1 MYGEADKRYK
11 ALNFGAHRKPAP
23 LCGAPSLTWHRAF
36 WKNQEDRQLWYKNID
51 AFLLALYQ
59 QCSKLDKDVSGS
71 NSKSD
76 SKFNRASF
84 QCPNVDKSQ
93 SKLYFFRHFSDLDQR
108 DPSFHLERTPKGEQF
123 LRYDVFSLRFD
134 LWGISLTIRAELF
147 RELWTL
153 TCILDLDSAF
163 QDNMTEL
170 DESSK
175 EFKAED
181 NKKILEHS
189 PRSSNS
195 DLSAIAQ
202 EINEIQKFISD
213 CFESHKQRNFVGPL
227 IDNETSRFSRVRSVL
242 VDTFSTF
249 CDTYVFIPADLQASN
264 KIGVSYDSPC
274 GRKIAEFFGNVIGIQ
289 VKNDKAVPIST
300 YVAAQPG
307 VKKRLTIHAL
317 VGDNSYQ
324 HRDAHHLIDA
334 AWPLIRELHSMNGSN
349 AVNLVGRKQ
358 EISASLF
365 QCRRSLYIST
375 LGRLDPNQ
383 NYAAQKTEPVIFTIF
398 TCNRSK
404 WQIGRIIERMHNLG
418 TCRVAALWNL
428 ENITDAGNKL
438 HELRTGVDSA
448 KVTPAEAAEKIAQ
461 IQAEVLDGGLSY
473 RVERSRSYVAQIR
486 NLVTTLRTERIEGF
500 QPYDKFIQRRIFGTF
515 DFIDRVGVLYSDL
528 RSEIS
533 LQLDRQRTQ
542 QFMTLA
548 NNINSTT
555 GAIREF
561 TRTASDQQKTTN
573 LLLDNAEFLIA
584 LPVFYY
590 FGKIISDIFLDLAKI
605 TDFQF
610 FEDYKTPPF
619 LLSAVITFFLVS
631 HFRRRHENARKVR
644 AARE

>member
-1 MYGEADKRYK
+1 VYGEADKRYK

-59 QCSKLDKDVSGS
+59 QCSNLDKSLNDPNNRS
-71 NSKSD
+71 
-76 SKFNRASF
+76 NRASF

-93 SKLYFFRHFSDLDQR
+93 NKLYFFRNFSDLGQQD
-108 DPSFHLERTPKGEQF
+108 SNFHLEKTPKGEQF

-134 LWGISLTIRAELF
+134 FWGISLTIRAELF

-163 QDNMTEL
+163 QDTIPEL
-170 DESSK
+170 DETS
-175 EFKAED
+175 EELKAE
-181 NKKILEHS
+181 NRKKTFEN
-189 PRSSNS
+189 SSHIKNN
-195 DLSAIAQ
+195 DLRTVTRKID
-202 EINEIQKFISD
+202 EIQQLISD
-213 CFESHKQRNFVGPL
+213 RFQIHKQRNFVIPL
-227 IDNETSRFSRVRSVL
+227 TEDETSRFSSVRATL
-242 VDTFSTF
+242 VDTFSRV
-249 CDTYVFIPADLQASN
+249 CDQFLFTAADTQARK
-264 KIGVSYDSPC
+264 KIGDSYDSPC
-274 GRKIAEFFGNVIGIQ
+274 ERKIAEFFGNVIGIQ
-289 VKNDKAVPIST
+289 VKNDNAVPIST
-300 YVAAQPG
+300 YVAEPPG
-307 VKKRLTIHAL
+307 VKQRLTIHAL
-317 VGDNSYQ
+317 VGDSSYQ
-324 HRDAHHLIDA
+324 DGDAHHLIDA
-334 AWPLIRELHSMNGSN
+334 AWPFIRELHSMNGSN

-383 NYAAQKTEPVIFTIF
+383 NYAAEKTEPVIFTIF

-428 ENITDAGNKL
+428 EAITDAGNKL

-448 KVTPAEAAEKIAQ
+448 SVKPADAAERISQ

-486 NLVTTLRTERIEGF
+486 NLVSTLRTERIEGF

-528 RSEIS
+528 RSEIT

-605 TDFQF
+605 TGFQF

-619 LLSAVITFFLVS
+619 LLSAVITLFLVRY
-631 HFRRRHENARKVR
+631 FRRRHENARKVR